1 MTLIVIISLSVL
13 IIFYSKLNIKSENSK
28 IIEDEFS
35 NSSYDI
41 LKPKFTINNKKNKIT
56 ITANQGDF
64 LNKNE
69 ILLKND
75 VLFISKRFKISSD
88 EVLFNKNNQTASSK
102 NRSVFLSKGTKIIS
116 RGFDI
121 IEDGNVIHF
130 NGKTIITLSK

>member
-69 ILLKND
+69 ILLKNE

-88 EVLFNKNNQTASSK
+88 EVLFNKNNQGTIHYPGNFPSDFKIKGPVTIWS
-102 NRSVFLSKGTKIIS
+102 NQGTKMRIIYHA
-116 RGFDI
+116 RK
-121 IEDGNVIHF
+121 EN
-130 NGKTIITLSK
+130 